1 MPVLQSL
8 FWNAIE
14 KAKFIFGI
22 RNWNLISGHDFIL
35 DKLYHLLHHLDAV
48 QNIFP
53 ENVSRRIRSRRSRR
67 SSRTSSLKQINRS
80 ACLSK
85 ILTFATQLHFL
96 RRASLRIDS
105 LGQFHRIWTK
115 RKCASV
121 QSAKVQKIPF
131 RFINNTAPNFN
142 RIHNQKLR
150 TTLLSMIYA
159 IR

>member
-85 ILTFATQLHFL
+85 ILTFATQLHFCE
-96 RRASLRIDS
+96 
-105 LGQFHRIWTK
+105 GQAWELTLWVSFTEFAWTK

-142 RIHNQKLR
+142 RIHN
-150 TTLLSMIYA
+150 
-159 IR
+159 